1 MTETQTIALIIA
13 AAVLVSLVLTVL
25 FIRARRSK
33 KTQRSVQP
41 QALDVGRLIEAL
53 GGGKNIESARTDAQR
68 LKVLLAD
75 PALIRRDL
83 LKETGL
89 PAVISGRELK
99 LLVKGDTK
107 AAAKSLNRERN
118 GEHEQ

>member
-25 FIRARRSK
+25 VIRARRSK
-33 KTQRSVQP
+33 KTQRNAQP
-41 QALDVGRLIEAL
+41 QAFDAGRLIEAL
-53 GGGKNIESARTDAQR
+53 GGGRNIESARADAQR
-68 LKVLLAD
+68 LKVVLAD

-83 LKETGL
+83 LKESGL

-107 AAAKSLNRERN
+107 AAAKSLNQERN

>member
-1 MTETQTIALIIA
+1 MTETQTIALFIA

>member
-13 AAVLVSLVLTVL
+13 AVVLVSVLLTVL
-25 FIRARRSK
+25 VIRTIRRRRTHRDLK
-33 KTQRSVQP
+33 P

-53 GGGKNIESARTDAQR
+53 GGNANIESARADAQR
-68 LKVLLAD
+68 LKVVLAD
-75 PALIRRDL
+75 PSLIRRDL
-83 LKETGL
+83 LKESGL

-107 AAAKSLNRERN
+107 ATAWSLNRERN
-118 GEHEQ
+118 GENKQ